1 MLILFPHELPDS
13 VKSPYGWE
21 FLARKFSQTLKS
33 QDNIDF
39 VKATVSLLLMDV
51 VSIAIG
57 GSTASHIRKE
67 TYDLVLRHIFHY
79 IHTVAIRKIS
89 SDSEG
94 PIFDMAFTR
103 CSITVGYISMFSYN

>member
-1 MLILFPHELPDS
+1 MLILFPHDLPDTT
-13 VKSPYGWE
+13 KSPYGWE
-21 FLARKFSQTLKS
+21 FLARKFSQTLKTQES
-33 QDNIDF
+33 IDF

-57 GSTASHIRKE
+57 RSTSSHIRKV

-89 SDSEG
+89 SDTEG
-94 PIFDMAFTR
+94 PIFDMVFTR
-103 CSITVGYISMFSYN
+103 CSVTVGFISKFS